1 MSFDLV
7 FNLVSVKY
15 TTNGK
20 GSDNFKWP
28 FSVRILATY
37 IDFTLDKRKLAE
49 EFIRGDKHAFDWIY
63 TNYAKGMFAICL
75 RYTKNSDEAADILQD
90 AFIKVYEKRSL
101 FNPEYEIGPWV
112 KRIVINQA
120 INHFRVNKRFELVE
134 DESYFEEPEE
144 FIEIDDLQHVKQA
157 LLAVLWELP
166 EGYRTVFNMYV
177 IDNLTH
183 QEIAEYL
190 GISVNTSKTQLLKAR
205 KLIRQKLE
213 QRNITRSRIK
223 DEQGI

>member
-1 MSFDLV
+1 M
-7 FNLVSVKY
+7 
-15 TTNGK
+15 
-20 GSDNFKWP
+20 
-28 FSVRILATY
+28 
-37 IDFTLDKRKLAE
+37 AE
-49 EFIRGDKHAFDWIY
+49 EFIRGDKAAFNWIY
-63 TNYAKGMFAICL
+63 SNYAKGMFAICK
-75 RYTKNSDEAADILQD
+75 RYTKNQDEAADILQE

-120 INHFRVNKRFELVE
+120 INHFRSGKRFELVE
-134 DESYFEEPEE
+134 DDAYFEEPEE
-144 FIEIDDLQHVKQA
+144 SIEIEDLGNVKDI
-157 LLAVLWELP
+157 LLAILQELP

-190 GISVNTSKTQLLKAR
+190 NISVNTSKTQLLKAR
-205 KLIRQKLE
+205 KLIRHKLE
-213 QRNITRSRIK
+213 EKKITRSSIK

>member
-1 MSFDLV
+1 M
-7 FNLVSVKY
+7 
-15 TTNGK
+15 
-20 GSDNFKWP
+20 
-28 FSVRILATY
+28 
-37 IDFTLDKRKLAE
+37 DKKKLAQ
-49 EFIRGDKHAFDWIY
+49 EFIRGDKAAFDWIY
-63 TNYAKGMFAICL
+63 TNYAKGMYAICL
-75 RYTKNSDEAADILQD
+75 RYTKNQDEAADILQE

-101 FNPEYEIGPWV
+101 FNPVYEIGPWV

-120 INHFRVNKRFELVE
+120 INHFRSNKRFELVE
-134 DESYFEEPEE
+134 DDSYFEEPEE
-144 FIEIDDLQHVKQA
+144 TLEIEDLNNVREA
-157 LLAVLWELP
+157 LVTILQELP

-190 GISVNTSKTQLLKAR
+190 GVSVNTSKTQLLKAR

-213 QRNITRSRIK
+213 ERKITRSSIK

>member
-1 MSFDLV
+1 M
-7 FNLVSVKY
+7 Y
-15 TTNGK
+15 
-20 GSDNFKWP
+20 
-28 FSVRILATY
+28 
-37 IDFTLDKRKLAE
+37 
-49 EFIRGDKHAFDWIY
+49 
-63 TNYAKGMFAICL
+63 AICL
-75 RYTKNSDEAADILQD
+75 RYTKNQDEAADILQE

-101 FNPEYEIGPWV
+101 FNPVYEIGPWV

-120 INHFRVNKRFELVE
+120 INHFRSNKRFELVE
-134 DESYFEEPEE
+134 DDSYFEEPEE
-144 FIEIDDLQHVKQA
+144 TLEIEDLNNVREA
-157 LLAVLWELP
+157 LVTILQELP

-190 GISVNTSKTQLLKAR
+190 GVSVNTSKTQLLKAR

-213 QRNITRSRIK
+213 ERKITRSSIK